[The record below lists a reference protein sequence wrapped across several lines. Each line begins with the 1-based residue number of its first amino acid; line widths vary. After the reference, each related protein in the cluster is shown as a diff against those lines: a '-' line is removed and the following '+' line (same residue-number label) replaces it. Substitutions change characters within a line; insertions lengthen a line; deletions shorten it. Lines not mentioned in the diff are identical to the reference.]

1 MNLVKEKLREAELGF
16 DGSWVVHPLLV
27 DTGRKCF
34 QTVIMSAVNQKH
46 KLADYKPDW
55 QLYPFV
61 NSRVGEDFGLAV
73 DKKDIKRS
81 VRVCLIYY
89 FHWLK
94 GSGAVA
100 FDNLMEVSSTVEVC
114 RVLLWVW
121 LH

>member
-1 MNLVKEKLREAELGF
+1 M
-16 DGSWVVHPLLV
+16 
-27 DTGRKCF
+27 
-34 QTVIMSAVNQKH
+34 
-46 KLADYKPDW
+46 
-55 QLYPFV
+55 
-61 NSRVGEDFGLAV
+61 NSRVGEDFGLTV
-73 DKKDIKRS
+73 DKNEIKRS